1 MAIANFFALQKNT
14 IGESIKMNLSSTPS
28 EAFCNLLEFGTQ
40 MHCTLCLWADT
51 GVFKTA

>member
-1 MAIANFFALQKNT
+1 MAIAKFFALQKK

-28 EAFCNLLEFGTQ
+28 EAFCDLLEFGTQ

-51 GVFKTA
+51 GVL